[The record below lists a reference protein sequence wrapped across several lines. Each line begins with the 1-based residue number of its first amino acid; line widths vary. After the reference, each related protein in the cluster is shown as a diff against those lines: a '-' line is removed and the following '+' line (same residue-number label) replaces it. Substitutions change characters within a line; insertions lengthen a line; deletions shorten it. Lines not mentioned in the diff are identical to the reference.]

1 MGRGRKIIS
10 LIPGMSACHPGGLG
24 ESDITTLI
32 RSKWGPYSS
41 WKGPPAARRNG
52 LESSREDSW
61 GHLLGP
67 ACHVALWTERG
78 EMPATTSSDTLGSC
92 GPEAAPP
99 SDPDG
104 WEPMPRHTHAVPD
117 QESVIDPQQPRAL
130 NLSRFTTNQHVNTIL
145 VAQSCT
151 ILQTKYY
158 SRQWEL
164 YPHQPLL
171 LGIRTHSWCPL
182 RHVTN
187 AVYGGRESSP
197 TKGKTG
203 TVPTQVSVLAQGS
216 CPVLPAPWA

>member
-1 MGRGRKIIS
+1 
-10 LIPGMSACHPGGLG
+10 
-24 ESDITTLI
+24 
-32 RSKWGPYSS
+32 
-41 WKGPPAARRNG
+41 
-52 LESSREDSW
+52 
-61 GHLLGP
+61 
-67 ACHVALWTERG
+67 
-78 EMPATTSSDTLGSC
+78 
-92 GPEAAPP
+92 
-99 SDPDG
+99 
-104 WEPMPRHTHAVPD
+104 MPRHTHAAPD

-130 NLSRFTTNQHVNTIL
+130 NLSRFTTNQYVNTIL

-171 LGIRTHSWCPL
+171 LGTRTHSWCPS

-203 TVPTQVSVLAQGS
+203 TVPTQVWDSAHAGLYSGS
-216 CPVLPAPWA
+216 GLLPSTASPVGLRAMRERHSEGCSP